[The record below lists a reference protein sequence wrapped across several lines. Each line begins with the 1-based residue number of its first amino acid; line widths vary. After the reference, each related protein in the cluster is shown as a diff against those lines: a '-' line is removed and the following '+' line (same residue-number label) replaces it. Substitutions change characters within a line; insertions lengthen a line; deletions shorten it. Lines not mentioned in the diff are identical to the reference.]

1 MELLNSPFLLLF
13 QLTFSKI
20 VLLNEYELKEI
31 LRLFGRWHLLCQL
44 YFIVYLR
51 ETVEIF
57 C

>member
-51 ETVEIF
+51 EPVEIF